1 MSELLAAINENL
13 GLILTGLGLVIGILE
28 KTKKIPFKPLTKI
41 CKCISK
47 LTRDDEM
54 HEKIDLMCSGLIDL
68 QKRHDEDEMDRLKF
82 EILGFE
88 RTLRN
93 LKKTETVSQE
103 EFITIFDMIEK
114 YRYLIEKHQKM
125 NNKFEKAQEYISQKY
140 DLMYGVKEY

>member
-13 GLILTGLGLVIGILE
+13 GLILTGTGLVVGIIE
-28 KTKKIPFKPLTKI
+28 KAKKIPFKPITKLFKYI
-41 CKCISK
+41 NK

-54 HEKIDLMCSGLIDL
+54 HNKMDHISSSLIDL
-68 QKRHDEDEMDRLKF
+68 QVRHDEDEMDRLRY

-114 YRYLIEKHQKM
+114 YHNLIEKHHKM
-125 NNKFEKAQEYISQKY
+125 NNKFEKAQEYINQKY
-140 DLMYGVKEY
+140 DLMYGAKEN